1 MRKYKVIEDN
11 GGGLTLVVFGE
22 NGEVKY
28 LCDGYQFREKGSL
41 INDINALKNGED
53 PSYWDGNVDDPQAAY
68 DEINS
73 FDFGFE
79 VVADED
85 GIYPNKMGVAASLEF
100 GIDEQ

>member
-1 MRKYKVIEDN
+1 MRNYKVIEDN
-11 GGGLTLVVFGE
+11 GGGLTLVVFGR
-22 NGEVKY
+22 NGEVQY
-28 LCDGYQFREKGSL
+28 LCNGYQFMKKGSL
-41 INDINALKNGED
+41 VNDINALKNGED
-53 PSYWDGNVDDPQAAY
+53 PSCWDGNVDDPQAAY

>member
-1 MRKYKVIEDN
+1 MGK
-11 GGGLTLVVFGE
+11 TL
-22 NGEVKY
+22 
-28 LCDGYQFREKGSL
+28 
-41 INDINALKNGED
+41 
-53 PSYWDGNVDDPQAAY
+53 PTWDGNVDDPQAAY

>member
-1 MRKYKVIEDN
+1 MRKYKVIEYN

-22 NGEVKY
+22 N
-28 LCDGYQFREKGSL
+28 GSL